1 MKLRD
6 CPLYGDGFDAASRSK
21 RWPCEAVPDSCENVP
36 TAEKAGVHASTI
48 ARIEHQGRDETIGSA
63 RVVMA
68 ILDALRDAGVE
79 VEHDSLRLVPPK
91 KKRK

>member
-1 MKLRD
+1 LGQRE
-6 CPLYGDGFDAASRSK
+6 L
-21 RWPCEAVPDSCENVP
+21 
-36 TAEKAGVHASTI
+36 AELAGVHPSTV
-48 ARIEHQGRDETIGSA
+48 ARIESLGRDETIGSA